1 MTTGVL
7 RNPDFRLFLTS
18 HILNETGANVA
29 RVALPLVAVL
39 SLNAS
44 AFEVGLL
51 AAMQS
56 MATLVFGL
64 PSGVWVDRWR
74 RRRVMVVSDS
84 SRFVLLSAIPVL
96 WLVGVLNMPIM
107 YGIALLLGCAQ
118 VFNDVADQTYLPD
131 LVDKEALP
139 DGNSKLQLVRSA
151 GFGIGPSIGGAI
163 VQAVGAP
170 LTMIA
175 MAVSALGSAI
185 SLSLIRSPD
194 PKPEPRE
201 SRGLIRDVGE
211 GLRFLARDPIVRINT
226 VVSAATTLFVS
237 GVLALGVLFLAETV
251 RLAPGVI
258 GLVLVGGGIGGVLS
272 GLLGR
277 RLVERYGSA
286 RITWLPL
293 LVTSPFALL
302 LPMTEADWR
311 VSFYIITSAVITFGM
326 TLFAI
331 GALSY
336 RQNVTPSHLL
346 GRVNAAS
353 QFITWGMV
361 PLGGLLGGFLA
372 THLTVRGALWVLMTG
387 KVLAA
392 VPILWSP
399 LVRVRDFDQIHT
411 SS

>member
-44 AFEVGLL
+44 PLEVGLL
-51 AAMQS
+51 AAAQS
-56 MATLVFGL
+56 VATLVLGL

-74 RRRVMVVSDS
+74 RRRVMVVSDA
-84 SRFVLLSAIPVL
+84 SRFVLLSAIPLL
-96 WLVGVLNMPIM
+96 WSLGLLNMTIM

-131 LVDKEALP
+131 LVAKESLP
-139 DGNSKLQLVRSA
+139 DGNSKLQMVRSA
-151 GFGIGPSIGGAI
+151 GFGIGPTIGGAI

-170 LTMIA
+170 LTMMA
-175 MAVSALGSAI
+175 MAISALGSAI
-185 SLSLIRSPD
+185 SLSLIKSPD
-194 PKPEPRE
+194 PRPERHE
-201 SRGLIRDVGE
+201 SRGLVKDVGE
-211 GLRFLARDPIVRINT
+211 GLSFLMREPVMRINII
-226 VVSAATTLFVS
+226 VSAATTLCVS
-237 GVLALGVLFLAETV
+237 GVLALGVIFLADTV
-251 RLAPGVI
+251 DLAPGVI

-272 GLLGR
+272 GLLGK
-277 RLVERYGSA
+277 RLVDRYGTA
-286 RITWLPL
+286 RITWFPL
-293 LVTSPFALL
+293 IVTSPFALL

-311 VSFYIITSAVITFGM
+311 VSFYIITSAMITFGM
-326 TLFAI
+326 TLFSI
-331 GALSY
+331 GALTY
-336 RQNVTPSHLL
+336 RQNVTPSNLL

-361 PLGGLLGGFLA
+361 PLGGLLGGVLA

-399 LVRVRDFDQIHT
+399 LVHVRDFDQIQAN
-411 SS
+411 S